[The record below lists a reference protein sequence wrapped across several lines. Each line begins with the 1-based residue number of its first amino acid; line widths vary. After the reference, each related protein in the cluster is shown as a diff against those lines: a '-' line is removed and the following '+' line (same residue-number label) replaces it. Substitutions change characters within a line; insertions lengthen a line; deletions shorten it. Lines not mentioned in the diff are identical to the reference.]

1 MNCPH
6 CGGELSEKQIHKIQ
20 VRLEE
25 DYPHDERCEGSMC
38 YCANRAKSENP
49 EKWKKYIQDNEVK
62 S

>member
-1 MNCPH
+1 
-6 CGGELSEKQIHKIQ
+6 
-20 VRLEE
+20 
-25 DYPHDERCEGSMC
+25 MC